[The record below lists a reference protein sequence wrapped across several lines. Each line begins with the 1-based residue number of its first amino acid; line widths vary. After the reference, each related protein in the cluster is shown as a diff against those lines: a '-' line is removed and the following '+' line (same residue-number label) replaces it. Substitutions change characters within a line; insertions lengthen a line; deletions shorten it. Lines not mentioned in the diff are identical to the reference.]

1 MKLEKTMNDAD
12 KLTSDS
18 EAWDNG
24 ALGQDE
30 QFAVRTSQE
39 TENAVDG
46 ALGLQ
51 MISVRLQ
58 KSLIEDLKFIA
69 KINEVGYQP
78 LIRDVLCRFAKSEKK
93 NIMMEILERKQLE
106 NKLKEAEE
114 LKSKAG
120 SVKHKKAA

>member
-1 MKLEKTMNDAD
+1 MNDTD
-12 KLTSDS
+12 KLTSD
-18 EAWDNG
+18 ADVWDSG

-30 QFAVRTSQE
+30 QFAVRTNQE
-39 TENAVDG
+39 TENAVSE

-78 LIRDVLCRFAKSEKK
+78 LIRDVLCRFAKNEKK
-93 NIMMEILERKQLE
+93 SIMMEILERKQLE
-106 NKLKEAEE
+106 NKLKEADAS
-114 LKSKAG
+114 KSKAG
-120 SVKHKKAA
+120 SVKHKKVA

>member
-1 MKLEKTMNDAD
+1 MKLEKTMHDTD
-12 KLTSDS
+12 KLTSDT
-18 EAWDNG
+18 EAWDIG
-24 ALGQDE
+24 VLGQDE
-30 QFAVRTSQE
+30 QFAVRTNQE
-39 TENAVDG
+39 TENAVSD

-78 LIRDVLCRFAKSEKK
+78 LIRDVLCRFAKNEKK

-106 NKLKEAEE
+106 NKLKEADES
-114 LKSKAG
+114 KSKAG
-120 SVKHKKAA
+120 SVKHRNVA